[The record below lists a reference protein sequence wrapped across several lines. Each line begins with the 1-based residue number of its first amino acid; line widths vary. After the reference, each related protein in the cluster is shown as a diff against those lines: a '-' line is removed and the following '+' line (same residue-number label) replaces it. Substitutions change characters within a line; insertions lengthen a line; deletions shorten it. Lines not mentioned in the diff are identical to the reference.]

1 MGLSQVKFKIKFFC
15 VLLSLSLCKSKKKE
29 DDKKIDLPCRHV
41 NHIKC

>member
-1 MGLSQVKFKIKFFC
+1 MDVLQVKLKTSILFI
-15 VLLSLSLCKSKKKE
+15 LLSLSVCRSNKNE